1 MVFTV
6 VIFCYRGAVSRDG
19 RIQPGDII
27 LAVNGES
34 LEGKSNKQAVALLR
48 QAVQSSR
55 YVITATICPKTFI
68 HSLESTSLTQNPSP
82 YTTNEQS
89 KAPITVSTVLYEMH
103 VGEYALKT

>member
-1 MVFTV
+1 MAQFSLVLIVIRLEFYSLV
-6 VIFCYRGAVSRDG
+6 VFCYRGAVSRDG

-55 YVITATICPKTFI
+55 YVITVMICLKTFI
-68 HSLESTSLTQNPSP
+68 HSLESTTLTQNYTPS
-82 YTTNEQS
+82 YR
-89 KAPITVSTVLYEMH
+89 K
-103 VGEYALKT
+103 

>member
-1 MVFTV
+1 MNFTV
-6 VIFCYRGAVSRDG
+6 IVVFCYRGAVSRDG

-55 YVITATICPKTFI
+55 YVITVMICLKTFI
-68 HSLESTSLTQNPSP
+68 HSLESTSLPQNPSP
-82 YTTNEQS
+82 YTASKQS
-89 KAPITVSTVLYEMH
+89 KAPSTVSTVLYLYEMH
-103 VGEYALKT
+103 

>member
-6 VIFCYRGAVSRDG
+6 VVLCYRGAVSRDG

-55 YVITATICPKTFI
+55 YVITAMICPKTFI
-68 HSLESTSLTQNPSP
+68 PSPKSTSLTQNPSP
-82 YTTNEQS
+82 HTANEQS
-89 KAPITVSTVLYEMH
+89 KAPITASTVLYQMH
-103 VGEYALKT
+103 